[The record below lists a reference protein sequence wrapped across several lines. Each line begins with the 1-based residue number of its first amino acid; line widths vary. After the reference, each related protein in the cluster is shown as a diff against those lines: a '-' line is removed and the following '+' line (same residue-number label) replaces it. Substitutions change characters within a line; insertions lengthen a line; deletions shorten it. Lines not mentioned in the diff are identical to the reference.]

1 MTPEILALAQALG
14 TELLARQA
22 TLATAESCTG
32 GLVAAAITAVSGS
45 SQWFDRG
52 FVTYTNQ
59 AKIDD
64 LGVDDAT
71 LAQYGAVSEQT
82 AREMAL
88 GALLASEA
96 THALA
101 TTGIAGPG
109 GATAGKPVG
118 MVCFGWAW
126 RANGTAHV
134 RSETHYLD
142 GDRAD
147 VRDASVAVALT
158 GVRQMLAA

>member
-1 MTPEILALAQALG
+1 MLALAQSLG
-14 TELLARQA
+14 ADLLARRA

-32 GLVAAAITAVSGS
+32 GLAAAAMTAIAGS

-64 LGVDDAT
+64 LGVDEAT
-71 LAQYGAVSEQT
+71 LVQYGAVSEPT

-88 GALLASEA
+88 GALLASGA

-109 GATAGKPVG
+109 GATSGKPVG

-126 RANGTAHV
+126 READAAHV
-134 RSETHYLD
+134 RSATHYFD
-142 GDRAD
+142 GDRTTI
-147 VRDASVAVALT
+147 RDAAVCAALR
-158 GVRQMLAA
+158 GVFDDKPEE

>member
-14 TELLARQA
+14 TDLLARHA

-109 GATAGKPVG
+109 GATSGKPVG

-126 RANGTAHV
+126 REGGTAHV

-142 GDRAD
+142 GDRAGI
-147 VRDASVAVALT
+147 REASVAVALR
-158 GVRQMLAA
+158 GVLQTLAV

>member
-1 MTPEILALAQALG
+1 MTPDILALAQTLG
-14 TELLARQA
+14 DRLVARRA

-32 GLVAAAITAVSGS
+32 GLVAASITAVAGS

-59 AKIDD
+59 AKVDD

-71 LAQYGAVSEQT
+71 LASHGAVSEET

-88 GALLASEA
+88 GALLASNA
-96 THALA
+96 THALS

-109 GATAGKPVG
+109 GATPGKPVG

-126 RANGTAHV
+126 RENGTPHV
-134 RSETHYLD
+134 RSATHYLD
-142 GDRAD
+142 GDRAA
-147 VRDASVAVALT
+147 VRNAAVEVALR
-158 GVRQMLAA
+158 GIE

>member
-158 GVRQMLAA
+158 GLRQMLAA

>member
-1 MTPEILALAQALG
+1 MTPEILALAESLG
-14 TELLARQA
+14 ARLGARGA

-32 GLVAAAITAVSGS
+32 GLVAAAVTAIPGS

-64 LGVDDAT
+64 LGVEEET
-71 LAQYGAVSEQT
+71 LAAHGAVSEET

-88 GALLASEA
+88 GALLASGA

-109 GATAGKPVG
+109 GETPGKPVG

-126 RANGTAHV
+126 LENGAAHV
-134 RSETHYLD
+134 RSATHYLD
-142 GDRAD
+142 GDRAT
-147 VRDASVAVALT
+147 VREAAVRVAIA
-158 GVRQMLAA
+158 GVE